1 MPYWSFK
8 LLYQTFFR
16 TIKNIHTHTSLVLDL
31 MTIKHV
37 SNRNVS
43 LEMLA
48 YKLHVETKK
57 N

>member
-16 TIKNIHTHTSLVLDL
+16 TIKIIHPHALMHACTHTLVLDL

-37 SNRNVS
+37 SQRNAS

-48 YKLHVETKK
+48 
-57 N
+57 